1 MEKRAQADSGLGGP
15 LVSALDGLCVGIV
28 MMDANGKI
36 NWLNRVA
43 QRVLGLNPRFDIGD
57 PLAKHLRDPQMS
69 NFWHQAIAADGT
81 VMGKVSV
88 HEPTRA
94 ELNLNATQS
103 LDDDGNIVGR
113 ALIFCDVTKERTVQV
128 SLSEE
133 ATRRLLDL
141 TDRWNDNGESHEA
154 LTPAELRMIRCV
166 GAGLSNAQIAQ
177 THHISPATVR
187 SHLKHVYRKISVG
200 SRSEAISYAVR
211 HGLICDKG
219 TGSGGIQPGHAE
231 ET

>member
-1 MEKRAQADSGLGGP
+1 
-15 LVSALDGLCVGIV
+15 